1 MLLNPFAPKVAE
13 HSKITSSI
21 ILNYDLRETRQI
33 GGASLIA
40 GQTSKQGYTLC
51 VAVRLKVHRILCTAL
66 AP

>member
-13 HSKITSSI
+13 HSKTMSSI
-21 ILNYDLRETRQI
+21 MLNYDLRENLQI

-40 GQTSKQGYTLC
+40 GQPPKQGYTLC
-51 VAVRLKVHRILCTAL
+51 VAVWSKVHRTLCINL